1 MKWKWV
7 FILLEIYYTPTS
19 AIIADALAKTYEV
32 VSLETA
38 RNIAKK
44 FKASLKQKTDL
55 YVIESILI
63 DAGYKKSQWIYRK
76 EWRFGRPQRILYSF
90 GIMKLTTEK

>member
-1 MKWKWV
+1 M

-19 AIIADALAKTYEV
+19 AIIADTLAKTYEV
-32 VSLETA
+32 VSLDKA

-63 DAGYKKSQWIYRK
+63 DAGYKNK
-76 EWRFGRPQRILYSF
+76 PVNL
-90 GIMKLTTEK
+90 

>member
-1 MKWKWV
+1 
-7 FILLEIYYTPTS
+7 
-19 AIIADALAKTYEV
+19 IADAFAKTYEV

-55 YVIESILI
+55 YVIEGILI
-63 DAGYKKSQWIYRK
+63 DAGYKK
-76 EWRFGRPQRILYSF
+76 EPVNL
-90 GIMKLTTEK
+90 

>member
-1 MKWKWV
+1 M

-32 VSLETA
+32 VSLDKA

-55 YVIESILI
+55 YVIEGILI
-63 DAGYKKSQWIYRK
+63 DAGYKLVVALIKGKMLQ
-76 EWRFGRPQRILYSF
+76 
-90 GIMKLTTEK
+90 LTFLLT

>member
-1 MKWKWV
+1 M
-7 FILLEIYYTPTS
+7 LEIYYTPTS

-55 YVIESILI
+55 YVIEGILI
-63 DAGYKKSQWIYRK
+63 DAGGGLVDHK
-76 EWRFGRPQRILYSF
+76 EFFTPLNYEIFRFICRHWRFPFRD
-90 GIMKLTTEK
+90 GISRS

>member
-1 MKWKWV
+1 MKKKSKNNLV
-7 FILLEIYYTPTS
+7 ESECSFCLRF
-19 AIIADALAKTYEV
+19 IIADALAKTYEV

-55 YVIESILI
+55 
-63 DAGYKKSQWIYRK
+63 
-76 EWRFGRPQRILYSF
+76 
-90 GIMKLTTEK
+90 M

>member
-55 YVIESILI
+55 YVIDGILI
-63 DAGYKKSQWIYRK
+63 DAGYKN
-76 EWRFGRPQRILYSF
+76 EPVNF
-90 GIMKLTTEK
+90 

>member
-1 MKWKWV
+1 MMKKKSKNNLV
-7 FILLEIYYTPTS
+7 ESECSFCLRFIIRQHPQLLRMH
-19 AIIADALAKTYEV
+19 LAKTYEV

-55 YVIESILI
+55 YVIEGILI
-63 DAGYKKSQWIYRK
+63 DAGYQK
-76 EWRFGRPQRILYSF
+76 EPVNL
-90 GIMKLTTEK
+90 

>member
-1 MKWKWV
+1 M
-7 FILLEIYYTPTS
+7 LEIYYTPTS

-55 YVIESILI
+55 YVIEGILI
-63 DAGYKKSQWIYRK
+63 NAGYKKEPVNLWEKCDETGVNIQAVLPH
-76 EWRFGRPQRILYSF
+76 E
-90 GIMKLTTEK
+90 IMDELGNMISDSLEF

>member
-1 MKWKWV
+1 M

-19 AIIADALAKTYEV
+19 AIIADAFAKTYEV

-63 DAGYKKSQWIYRK
+63 DAGYKKRASEFIERSGGLVDHK
-76 EWRFGRPQRILYSF
+76 EFFTPL
-90 GIMKLTTEK
+90 KL

>member
-7 FILLEIYYTPTS
+7 FILLGIYYTPTS

-32 VSLETA
+32 VSLEAA

-44 FKASLKQKTDL
+44 FKAILKQKTYL
-55 YVIESILI
+55 YVIEGILI
-63 DAGYKKSQWIYRK
+63 DAGYKN
-76 EWRFGRPQRILYSF
+76 EPVNL
-90 GIMKLTTEK
+90 

>member
-1 MKWKWV
+1 MSV
-7 FILLEIYYTPTS
+7 HLLEIYYTPTS

-32 VSLETA
+32 VSLDKA

-63 DAGYKKSQWIYRK
+63 DAGYKRASEFIESGGLVDHK
-76 EWRFGRPQRILYSF
+76 EFFTPLE
-90 GIMKLTTEK
+90 L

>member
-1 MKWKWV
+1 M

-19 AIIADALAKTYEV
+19 AIIADALSRKYEV

-63 DAGYKKSQWIYRK
+63 DAGYKK
-76 EWRFGRPQRILYSF
+76 EPVNL
-90 GIMKLTTEK
+90 

>member
-1 MKWKWV
+1 M

-32 VSLETA
+32 VSLDKA

-55 YVIESILI
+55 YVIEGILI
-63 DAGYKKSQWIYRK
+63 DAGYKKEPVNLCGRSGGLVDHK
-76 EWRFGRPQRILYSF
+76 EFFTPL
-90 GIMKLTTEK
+90 KL

>member
-1 MKWKWV
+1 MSV
-7 FILLEIYYTPTS
+7 HFAGDILHANIRNNCG
-19 AIIADALAKTYEV
+19 ALAKTYEV

-55 YVIESILI
+55 YVIEGILI
-63 DAGYKKSQWIYRK
+63 DAGYKK
-76 EWRFGRPQRILYSF
+76 EPVNL
-90 GIMKLTTEK
+90 

>member
-1 MKWKWV
+1 M
-7 FILLEIYYTPTS
+7 FILLDIYYTPTS
-19 AIIADALAKTYEV
+19 AIIADALARKYEV

-55 YVIESILI
+55 YVIEGILI
-63 DAGYKKSQWIYRK
+63 DAGYKK
-76 EWRFGRPQRILYSF
+76 EPVNL
-90 GIMKLTTEK
+90 

>member
-19 AIIADALAKTYEV
+19 A
-32 VSLETA
+32 
-38 RNIAKK
+38 RNIANK

-63 DAGYKKSQWIYRK
+63 DAGYKK
-76 EWRFGRPQRILYSF
+76 EPVNL
-90 GIMKLTTEK
+90 

>member
-1 MKWKWV
+1 MKWKRV

-19 AIIADALAKTYEV
+19 AIIADTLAKTYEV

-55 YVIESILI
+55 YVIEGILI
-63 DAGYKKSQWIYRK
+63 DAGYKN
-76 EWRFGRPQRILYSF
+76 EPVNL
-90 GIMKLTTEK
+90 